1 MRSTEHIIRDLRE
14 GRERIRQ
21 TAPLIHCITHPI
33 VINDCA
39 NAVLAL
45 GARPIMAEHPK
56 EVAAISSMAQSL
68 TVSLGNITDVRA
80 QSILIAGKERSA
92 VLDLVGITCS
102 PFRMELARE
111 FIRTCHPAVIK
122 GNASEIRAIA
132 GGVFHDAGID
142 VDRKD
147 QVTKE
152 SPDSQL
158 ALARLMK
165 KTALETGAVLVA
177 SGEVDLIVS
186 PSEERFCC
194 VENGSP
200 RMARVT
206 GTGCMMTCVI
216 GTCLSVLPAF
226 SASVI
231 GAITM
236 GAAGE
241 AAEGANGLGTYHIR
255 LIDALSLMTDD
266 ELAQAARIRM
276 VSLK

>member
-1 MRSTEHIIRDLRE
+1 MISTEHIIQDIKK

-21 TAPLIHCITHPI
+21 TAPLIHCITHAI

-45 GARPIMAEHPK
+45 GAQPIMAEHPK
-56 EVAAISSMAQSL
+56 EVAAIASMAQSL

-80 QSILIAGKERSA
+80 RSIMIAGKERSA

-111 FIRTCHPAVIK
+111 FIRTCRPAVIK
-122 GNASEIRAIA
+122 GNASEIRAITGA
-132 GGVFHDAGID
+132 AFHDAGID
-142 VDRKD
+142 VDVRD

-152 SPDSQL
+152 CPDSQL

-186 PSEERFCC
+186 PSEDVFCC

-200 RMARVT
+200 KMARIT

-216 GTCLSVLPAF
+216 GTFLSVLPAF
-226 SASVI
+226 QAAVT
-231 GAITM
+231 GAISM
-236 GAAGE
+236 GVAGE
-241 AAEGANGLGTYHIR
+241 TAEDADGLGTYHIR
-255 LIDALSLMTDD
+255 LIDALSLLTDD
-266 ELAQAARIRM
+266 DLVRAARIRM
-276 VSLK
+276 APHI